1 MKSPSKTRKGIVLAG
16 GSGTRLHPLTISVS
30 KQILPVYDKPMIYYP
45 ISLLMLADIREIL
58 IISSPEGLP
67 CFKRLL
73 STGENLGVQFSYV
86 EQPEPEGLAQAF
98 ILGADFLD
106 GSPAALILGDN
117 LFYANHII
125 NTLISISSREEVA
138 TIFAYH
144 VKDPSNYG
152 VIELDSN
159 GRPISIEEKPQHP
172 KSSYAVPGLYFYPKD
187 VVERASDLQ
196 PSARGEFEIT
206 DLNKIYL
213 KLGRL
218 NVHPL
223 GRGTAW
229 FDTGTHASLLDA
241 ATFVAAIQ
249 NRQGLQIACLEEIA
263 LDKGWVSRSHLQKV
277 ISKIGLSSYSE
288 YLRHLLSPD
297 GSTK

>member
-1 MKSPSKTRKGIVLAG
+1 MKTTSKARKGIVLAG

-67 CFKRLL
+67 CFKHLL
-73 STGENLGVQFSYV
+73 GTGEDLGVQFSYV
-86 EQPEPEGLAQAF
+86 EQPSPEGLAQAF

-125 NTLISISSREEVA
+125 NTLISISNEKEAA

-152 VIELDSN
+152 VIEFDST
-159 GRPISIEEKPQHP
+159 GKPISIEEKPAHP
-172 KSSYAVPGLYFYPKD
+172 KSSYAVPGLYFYPSD
-187 VVERASDLQ
+187 VVEQASALQ
-196 PSARGEFEIT
+196 PSARGELEIS
-206 DLNKIYL
+206 DLNKMYL

-218 NVHPL
+218 HVHAL

-263 LDKGWVSRSHLQKV
+263 LDKGWVTRSHLQRV
-277 ISKIGLSSYSE
+277 ISKTGRSSYSE
-288 YLRHLLSPD
+288 YLRNLLAHDPPA
-297 GSTK
+297 K